1 MAKHIYGDRISK
13 DAKLRLG
20 CSATI
25 FDKSRQKILLTK
37 RSDNGLWCLPG
48 GGVEVGESVA
58 EACERETLEETG
70 LVVKATKLLGVYSD
84 PHRITEYADG
94 NRFHIVGLNFEA
106 EVLGGA
112 LVVTDETTE
121 VEFFDLKDIDSLDV
135 MEPHKQ
141 RIKDA
146 LTGEARAFIR

>member
-1 MAKHIYGDRISK
+1 MAKHIYGDRIGK

-25 FDKSRQKILLTK
+25 FDDSRQKILLTK

-48 GGVEVGESVA
+48 GGAEAGESVA

-70 LVVKATKLLGVYSD
+70 LVVKVTKLLGVYSN

-112 LVVTDETTE
+112 LVVTDETTD
-121 VEFFDLKDIDSLDV
+121 VKFFDLEDIDKLDL

-141 RIKDA
+141 RITDA
-146 LTGEARAFIR
+146 LAFETRAFVR